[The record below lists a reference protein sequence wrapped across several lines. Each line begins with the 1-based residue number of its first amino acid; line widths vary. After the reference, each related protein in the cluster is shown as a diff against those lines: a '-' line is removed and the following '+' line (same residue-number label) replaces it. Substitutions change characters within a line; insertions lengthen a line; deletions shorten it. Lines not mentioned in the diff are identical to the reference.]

1 MTAKLSGPAGGE
13 WVHVVATGRDVPT
26 RCDEC
31 GDLTHDSW
39 QWYVGLVSHARLCAA
54 CVNELTAAVVV
65 SVTPKEAP
73 VPASTQG
80 VTPDHLAEIALA
92 LEAAHLDWEQGRAT
106 SPDTNDYVLITER
119 ILTERLGP
127 EYLYLAEATRES
139 VAQELWERQC
149 GGDINEWAEM
159 AEWLATAV
167 TVGPDLGVCPM
178 CGHERE
184 RHGDRIVC
192 VDCDDDEGVA

>member
-39 QWYVGLVSHARLCAA
+39 QWYVGLISHARLCAA

-65 SVTPKEAP
+65 SVTPKEE
-73 VPASTQG
+73 VMASTAG
-80 VTPDHLAEIALA
+80 ITPDHLTEIALA

-106 SPDTNDYVLITER
+106 SPDTRDYVLITER
-119 ILTERLGP
+119 IVADRIGP
-127 EYLYLAEATRES
+127 EYLWLSDATTES
-139 VAQELWERQC
+139 VAEALYEAQC
-149 GGDINEWAEM
+149 DGETLSEWADM

-167 TVGPDLGVCPM
+167 TVG
-178 CGHERE
+178 H
-184 RHGDRIVC
+184 
-192 VDCDDDEGVA
+192 DEGVA